1 MCFTITTRLNHCS
14 FNSPSTAGK
23 WVFPPGER
31 ETTGEQPQRR
41 SVPVRPISV
50 VISLLPVPLP
60 SKLLVVRCRIIN
72 SLLSLLLV
80 LMLTRNKR
88 LDIRIIMLRIICS
101 ALLLRLL
108 SIGLG
113 WCTVRLSL
121 TLGLAFA
128 VLPWSRSSNSYFRC
142 GPCWGEISAN
152 LVVCHVWVQ
161 GRASSIGIP
170 ISLTGVESTL
180 GRSHRWSTWTGTTS
194 IRWSSV

>member
-1 MCFTITTRLNHCS
+1 MTK
-14 FNSPSTAGK
+14 G
-23 WVFPPGER
+23 
-31 ETTGEQPQRR
+31 R
-41 SVPVRPISV
+41 SIAISA
-50 VISLLPVPLP
+50 ISLVIALLPIPLP
-60 SKLLVVRCRIIN
+60 SKLLIVRCRIIDGF
-72 SLLSLLLV
+72 LSLL

-101 ALLLRLL
+101 ALLLLRLL
-108 SIGLG
+108 SIGLR

-194 IRWSSV
+194 IRWTSV